1 MRKPLRPSFL
11 QARDATV
18 AVEFAFIAPILIVLF
33 VGTIA
38 LCNALI
44 CRAKV
49 TTVAASAADLVAQDE
64 TISTAQ
70 LNDVFSAVNA
80 IVYPYPSAGSR
91 IIITSIKEDP
101 AHRGQYVVD
110 WSVAQNTTAHSPGS
124 SISVPTG
131 LVTSGASVILAEVS
145 YTYTPPSTE
154 FIANGFTMND
164 SFYARPRR
172 SAFVTKTS

>member
-1 MRKPLRPSFL
+1 MRKLFRPSFL
-11 QARDATV
+11 QAQDGTV
-18 AVEFAFIAPILIVLF
+18 AIEFAFIAPILITMF
-33 VGTIA
+33 VGTMA

-64 TISTAQ
+64 TISTSQ

-101 AHRGQYVVD
+101 VHVGQYVVD
-110 WSVAQNTTAHSPGS
+110 WSVAQNTTAHTQGA
-124 SISVPTG
+124 SITVPTG
-131 LVTSGASVILAEVS
+131 LVTHGASVIFAEVS
-145 YTYTPPSTE
+145 YSYTPPSTE
-154 FIANGFTMND
+154 FITNGFTMND

>member
-1 MRKPLRPSFL
+1 MRTLLRSSFL
-11 QARDATV
+11 RGQDGTV
-18 AVEFAFIAPILIVLF
+18 AVEFAFIAPILIALF
-33 VGTIA
+33 LGTME

-64 TISTAQ
+64 TISTSQ
-70 LNDVFSAVNA
+70 LNDVFTAVNA
-80 IVYPYPSAGSR
+80 IVYPYPSTGSR

-101 AHRGQYVVD
+101 NHVGQYVVD
-110 WSVAQNTTAHSPGS
+110 WSVAQNTTAHTQGT

-131 LVTSGASVILAEVS
+131 LVTHGASVIFAEVT
-145 YTYTPPSTE
+145 YTYAPPSTK
-154 FIANGFTMND
+154 FITGSYTMTD

-172 SAFVTKTS
+172 SAFVTKT

>member
-1 MRKPLRPSFL
+1 MRSLLRPSFL
-11 QARDATV
+11 RAREGTV
-18 AVEFAFIAPILIVLF
+18 AIEFAFIAPILITLF
-33 VGTIA
+33 VGTMA

-49 TTVAASAADLVAQDE
+49 TSVAASAADLVAQDS
-64 TISTAQ
+64 TISTSQ

-80 IVYPYPSAGSR
+80 LVYPYPSAGSR

-101 AHRGQYVVD
+101 VHAGQYVVD
-110 WSVAQNTTAHSPGS
+110 WSVAQNTTAHSQGAV
-124 SISVPTG
+124 ITVPTG
-131 LVTSGASVILAEVS
+131 LVTHGASVILAEIS

-154 FIANGFTMND
+154 FINAGYTMTD

-172 SAFVTKTS
+172 SGFVTKT